1 MSREAVAASHGG
13 PTGTLY
19 DPDVAKTERMSVE
32 EARRVLGKRLD
43 LARDEELHT
52 VLAKHTRD
60 TGVIVPM
67 DWYRRAREA
76 LSDPTDL

>member
-1 MSREAVAASHGG
+1 MPAEATAAPHGRA
-13 PTGTLY
+13 TGTLY

-32 EARRVLGKRLD
+32 EVRRVLGQRLD
-43 LARDEELHT
+43 KARDEGLHT

-76 LSDPTDL
+76 LGDPTDL